1 MELVSIILN
10 NKIYFDTCRNINKNY
25 AEDIYQEV
33 IEQLLTM
40 PIERLPTKEYLQFWF
55 YCTARN
61 IISQN
66 GKLGKLISKDFAT
79 DMQFEIIEIENENKE
94 DSFDIKIKQIE
105 AFLLGLNEFE
115 NRIVLLYAQYKSMR
129 KISQMS
135 GISYSAL
142 RAVKEK
148 IKQFANEN
156 INNNPKL
163 PKD

>member
-1 MELVSIILN
+1 MELVSIILS
-10 NKIYFDTCRNINKNY
+10 NKIYFETCKNINKNY

-40 PIERLPTKEYLQFWF
+40 PTERLPSKEYLQFWF

-79 DMQFEIIEIENENKE
+79 DIQFEIIENENNE
-94 DSFDIKIKQIE
+94 DRFDIEIKQIE
-105 AFLLGLNEFE
+105 GFLLGLNEFE
-115 NRIVLLYAQYKSMR
+115 NRIVLLYSQYKSMR

-148 IKQFANEN
+148 IKKFANEN
-156 INNNPKL
+156 NK
-163 PKD
+163 

>member
-10 NKIYFDTCRNINKNY
+10 NKIYFETCKNINKNY

-79 DMQFEIIEIENENKE
+79 DIQFEIIEIETENEE
-94 DSFDIKIKQIE
+94 VFEFDVKQIE
-105 AFLLGLNEFE
+105 TFLLSLNEFE
-115 NRIVLLYAQYKSMR
+115 NRIVLLYSQYKSMR

-148 IKQFANEN
+148 IKKFANEN
-156 INNNPKL
+156 INNNT
-163 PKD
+163 

>member
-1 MELVSIILN
+1 MN

-79 DMQFEIIEIENENKE
+79 DIQFEIIEIENENKE

-105 AFLLGLNEFE
+105 GFLLGLNEFE

-148 IKQFANEN
+148 IKKFANEN
-156 INNNPKL
+156 TNNNPEL

>member
-10 NKIYFDTCRNINKNY
+10 DKIYFETCRNINKNY

-40 PIERLPTKEYLQFWF
+40 PVERLPSKEYLQFWF

-66 GKLGKLISKDFAT
+66 GKLGKLISKDFPT
-79 DMQFEIIEIENENKE
+79 DIQFEIIESEHEDKE
-94 DSFDIKIKQIE
+94 DSFDFEIKKIE

-115 NRIVLLYAQYKSMR
+115 NRIVLLYAEYKSMR

-135 GISYSAL
+135 DISYSAL
-142 RAVKEK
+142 RSVKEK
-148 IKQFANEN
+148 IKKFANEN
-156 INNNPKL
+156 INNNT
-163 PKD
+163 

>member
-40 PIERLPTKEYLQFWF
+40 PVERLPSKEYLQFWF

-79 DMQFEIIEIENENKE
+79 DIQFEIIEIENENKE

-148 IKQFANEN
+148 IKKFANEN
-156 INNNPKL
+156 INNNPEL

>member
-40 PIERLPTKEYLQFWF
+40 PVERLPTKEYLQFWF

-79 DMQFEIIEIENENKE
+79 DIQFEIIEIENENKE

-105 AFLLGLNEFE
+105 GFLLGLNEFE

-148 IKQFANEN
+148 IKKFANEN
-156 INNNPKL
+156 INNNPEL
-163 PKD
+163 P

>member
-79 DMQFEIIEIENENKE
+79 DIQFEIIEIENENKE

-105 AFLLGLNEFE
+105 GFLLGLNEFE

-148 IKQFANEN
+148 IKKFANEN
-156 INNNPKL
+156 INNNPEL

>member
-10 NKIYFDTCRNINKNY
+10 NKIYFETCKNINKNY

-40 PIERLPTKEYLQFWF
+40 PTERLPSKEYLQFWF

-79 DMQFEIIEIENENKE
+79 DIQFEIIEIENNE
-94 DSFDIKIKQIE
+94 DRFDIEIKQIE
-105 AFLLGLNEFE
+105 TFLLSLNEFE
-115 NRIVLLYAQYKSMR
+115 NRIVLLYSQYKSMR

-156 INNNPKL
+156 INNNT
-163 PKD
+163 

>member
-1 MELVSIILN
+1 MELVSIILS
-10 NKIYFDTCRNINKNY
+10 NKIYFETCKNINKNY

-40 PIERLPTKEYLQFWF
+40 PTERLPSKEYLQFWF

-61 IISQN
+61 IISPN

-79 DMQFEIIEIENENKE
+79 DIQFEIIEIENKE
-94 DSFDIKIKQIE
+94 DRFDIEIKQIE
-105 AFLLGLNEFE
+105 TFLLSLNEFE
-115 NRIVLLYAQYKSMR
+115 NRIVLLYSQYKSMR

-156 INNNPKL
+156 INNNT
-163 PKD
+163 

>member
-10 NKIYFDTCRNINKNY
+10 NKIYFETCRNINKNY

-40 PIERLPTKEYLQFWF
+40 PPERLPTKEYLQFWF

-66 GKLGKLISKDFAT
+66 GKLGKLISKDFPT
-79 DMQFEIIEIENENKE
+79 DIQFEIIEIVNENKE
-94 DSFDIKIKQIE
+94 DSFNIKIKQIE

-148 IKQFANEN
+148 IKKFANEN
-156 INNNPKL
+156 INNNPEL

>member
-10 NKIYFDTCRNINKNY
+10 NKIYFETCRNINKNY

-40 PIERLPTKEYLQFWF
+40 PTERLPTKEYLQFWF

-66 GKLGKLISKDFAT
+66 GKLGKLISKDFPT
-79 DMQFEIIEIENENKE
+79 DIQFEIIEIVNENKE

-148 IKQFANEN
+148 IKKFANEN
-156 INNNPKL
+156 INNNPEL

>member
-10 NKIYFDTCRNINKNY
+10 NKIYFETCKNINKNY
-25 AEDIYQEV
+25 AEDIYHEV

-40 PIERLPTKEYLQFWF
+40 PTERLPSKEYLQFWF

-79 DMQFEIIEIENENKE
+79 DIQFEIIEIENNE
-94 DSFDIKIKQIE
+94 DRFDIEIKQIE
-105 AFLLGLNEFE
+105 AFLLSLNEFE
-115 NRIVLLYAQYKSMR
+115 NRIVLLYSQYKSMR

-156 INNNPKL
+156 INNNSKL
-163 PKD
+163 P

>member
-10 NKIYFDTCRNINKNY
+10 NKIYFETCKNINKNY
-25 AEDIYQEV
+25 AADIYQEV

-40 PIERLPTKEYLQFWF
+40 PTERLPSKEYLQFWF

-79 DMQFEIIEIENENKE
+79 DIQFEIIEIENNE
-94 DSFDIKIKQIE
+94 DRFDIEIKQIE
-105 AFLLGLNEFE
+105 TFLLSLNEFE
-115 NRIVLLYAQYKSMR
+115 NRIVLLYSQYKSMR

-156 INNNPKL
+156 INNNT
-163 PKD
+163 

>member
-79 DMQFEIIEIENENKE
+79 DIQFEIIEIENENKE

-105 AFLLGLNEFE
+105 GFLLGLNEFE

-148 IKQFANEN
+148 IKKFANEN
-156 INNNPKL
+156 TNNNPEL

>member
-1 MELVSIILN
+1 MN

>member
-10 NKIYFDTCRNINKNY
+10 NKIYFETCKNINKNY
-25 AEDIYQEV
+25 AADIYQEV

-40 PIERLPTKEYLQFWF
+40 PTERLPSKEYLQFWF

-79 DMQFEIIEIENENKE
+79 DIQFEIIEIENNE
-94 DSFDIKIKQIE
+94 DRFDIEIKQIE
-105 AFLLGLNEFE
+105 AFLLSLNEFE
-115 NRIVLLYAQYKSMR
+115 NRIVLLYSQYKSMR

-156 INNNPKL
+156 INNNSKL
-163 PKD
+163 P

>member
-10 NKIYFDTCRNINKNY
+10 NKIYFETCKNINKNY

-40 PIERLPTKEYLQFWF
+40 PAERLPSKEYLQFWF

-79 DMQFEIIEIENENKE
+79 DIQFEIIEIETENKE
-94 DSFDIKIKQIE
+94 DRFDIEIKQIE
-105 AFLLGLNEFE
+105 AFLLSLNEFE
-115 NRIVLLYAQYKSMR
+115 NRIILLYSQYKSMR

-156 INNNPKL
+156 INNNT
-163 PKD
+163 

>member
-1 MELVSIILN
+1 MELVSIILS
-10 NKIYFDTCRNINKNY
+10 NKIYFETCRNINKSY
-25 AEDIYQEV
+25 AEDIYHEV

-40 PIERLPTKEYLQFWF
+40 PTERLPAKEYLQFWF

-79 DMQFEIIEIENENKE
+79 DIQFEIIEIENNE
-94 DSFDIKIKQIE
+94 DRFDIEIKQIE
-105 AFLLGLNEFE
+105 GFLLSLNEFE
-115 NRIVLLYAQYKSMR
+115 NRIVLLYSQYKSMR

-148 IKQFANEN
+148 IKKFANEN
-156 INNNPKL
+156 INNNSKL
-163 PKD
+163 P

>member
-1 MELVSIILN
+1 
-10 NKIYFDTCRNINKNY
+10 
-25 AEDIYQEV
+25 
-33 IEQLLTM
+33 
-40 PIERLPTKEYLQFWF
+40 
-55 YCTARN
+55 
-61 IISQN
+61 
-66 GKLGKLISKDFAT
+66 
-79 DMQFEIIEIENENKE
+79 MQFEIIEIVNENKE

-148 IKQFANEN
+148 IKKFANEN
-156 INNNPKL
+156 INNNPEL